1 MGRPWEV
8 IRGFFFCGPRRGPL
22 SGDAIHEQEV
32 ISTPMHLE
40 LQMKHKVIQRAARQF
55 AARHISP
62 EVAGRM
68 DSTGRFPWEVVRE
81 MAALGYLGLQVN
93 RELGGAQLDW
103 FGAAIVVEE
112 VSRSSGALGLL
123 LAVHNGVVAN
133 PLLHYGTAEQKEKFL
148 RPLAKGEAIGAFC
161 LTEANAGSDPGA
173 MQTTAI
179 SDGEGLILNGSKV
192 FVTNGGVAA
201 IALVFART
209 SMTEMPKETSLLIVE
224 SHREGFL
231 RGPSEELCGMR
242 GNPVCSLSFEGCRL
256 PMQNLL
262 GRFGDGLRIALA
274 TLDGGRVVIA
284 AQALG
289 IAQASLDAAISYSR
303 ERIQFGRPIATFQAI
318 QAKVAQMAV
327 EIEAAR
333 LLTYKAASV
342 LDSGGRASR
351 GSAMAKLFS
360 SEVAVR
366 AALEAVQI
374 HGGYGYSR
382 AYPVERYLRDAKA
395 TEIYEGTSE
404 IQRMVIYRELASSSL
419 PKAVGSPS

>member
-1 MGRPWEV
+1 MR
-8 IRGFFFCGPRRGPL
+8 
-22 SGDAIHEQEV
+22 
-32 ISTPMHLE
+32 LE
-40 LQMKHKVIQRAARQF
+40 LDMKHRVIQRAVRDF

-62 EVAGRM
+62 EVAARM

-81 MAALGYLGLQVN
+81 MGTLGYLGLQVA
-93 RELGGAQLDW
+93 RDLGGAQLDSL
-103 FGAAIVVEE
+103 GAAIVVEE
-112 VSRSSGALGLL
+112 ISRCSGALGLL

-133 PLLHYGTAEQKEKFL
+133 PLVRFGTPGQKEKFL

-161 LTEANAGSDPGA
+161 LTEANAGSDAGA
-173 MQTTAI
+173 IQTTAVCE
-179 SDGEGLILNGSKV
+179 SDVLILNGSKV

-209 SMTEMPKETSLLIVE
+209 AMTGKPKETSVLIVE
-224 SHREGFL
+224 AHREGFL
-231 RGPSEELCGMR
+231 KGPVEDLCGMR
-242 GNPVCSLSFEGCRL
+242 GNPVCSFAFDGCRL
-256 PMQNLL
+256 PLQNLL
-262 GRFGDGLRIALA
+262 GQPGDGLRIALA
-274 TLDGGRVVIA
+274 ALDGGRVGIA

-289 IAQASLDAAISYSR
+289 IAQASMDATISYSR
-303 ERIQFGRPIATFQAI
+303 DRVQFGRPIAAFQAI

-333 LLTYKAASV
+333 LLTYKAASI
-342 LDSGGRASR
+342 LDLGGRASR
-351 GSAMAKLFS
+351 ASAMAKLFS

-404 IQRMVIYRELASSSL
+404 IQRTVIYREMTSSRLPQARAS
-419 PKAVGSPS
+419 